1 MFVGALVSS
10 RLSTRAPV
18 GLTTCSAFAFV
29 CVAML
34 PMVFTHNYWGILIS
48 NSVACFPFPIVN
60 ALLLGFIFAKAPES
74 MQGRVSVALT
84 VPCNILTAFCSAA
97 AGSLLARWGFSVAV
111 IVFLTLMALSA
122 IAIWVYPPIRRIPK
136 ASDWD
141 KISL

>member
-1 MFVGALVSS
+1 
-10 RLSTRAPV
+10 
-18 GLTTCSAFAFV
+18 
-29 CVAML
+29 ML
-34 PMVFTHNYWGILIS
+34 PIPDRQRFASGIHLR
-48 NSVACFPFPIVN
+48 
-60 ALLLGFIFAKAPES
+60 
-74 MQGRVSVALT
+74 QGTRIDAGQGLSVALT